1 MSKPAEAIAL
11 AINSHDGVIK
21 PSLIAR
27 KNSKPGIRKKGSSNS
42 LNHTSSTSSLPDDPT
57 PASPSSARD
66 SVDTTPSDASG
77 GGKPSLLAASTGSG
91 LSVGRKQRSAGK
103 LKLSSAADDDDVL
116 KSSDPLSP
124 RAKPMPYVQEVPI
137 SSPRAGPHFQAAVA
151 ADPSLSYVPMR
162 VYITTDASFIASQSN
177 AGSSTSGTPAPR
189 PLEFVALSV
198 GRLWN
203 LTTLLL
209 IAGEKMGYP
218 AQAIFLKP
226 RLARVMSIHDL
237 REDDEVILCQHV
249 EGPLA
254 LLDRSKEGS
263 APFVRLSPRSR
274 LASLPSDAT
283 APTAIATAQAGAS
296 SKSTD
301 SPRSR
306 PPSASLSASDRAL
319 FKPSPS
325 PDPRELAAVDSS
337 SLIKPSSAESLA
349 SPSVSRK
356 KSRPS
361 VSVGADDIGSN
372 GPASPSGKSGRK
384 LKPHPASPTGSPSS
398 NGPSSSSDS
407 IDRSLSTPTKLRVS
421 GLKSSRKISKGGS
434 LTDTSR
440 PGVPKLRIQ
449 EEAKEDEGHFIYS
462 TPITGQLPFEGR
474 RLVRRDTE
482 SFINTMKNEEIK
494 INAISAIREHDK
506 SISVTAEHP
515 VVEFTGDTGKARST
529 YSVEVLYLEL
539 KRSRSLPDVWLYSTK
554 PGKTS
559 SAAVGRTWPSICD
572 SHLRTGSSTASN
584 TSTYQDEDSDCDD
597 DDDASSM
604 TSSNNLDADYEDKD
618 WNPLTMS
625 EEDVVKRMRQEEKQD
640 VSNLQVADNELQ
652 AGTLRALTRRLF
664 WEYQN
669 DDLIQQFL
677 LTYDLFINHLSLLKT
692 LIMLFRVPIADLNSA
707 SSVQKISSGP
717 MTPNSSSRRAM
728 PRFRPGDAPAPS
740 PRGSPTPRPAQEH
753 STGNLSA
760 RSSDLS
766 ESDGKEEKETLPPWS
781 LPTTPSS
788 SALALNAGMKT
799 VIQHRILTTVR
810 LWIELR
816 YEVLSLKSNRGFF
829 SLFNDFV
836 EFLSNSTVDKHKVYA
851 STLLSTVK
859 TAKMNR
865 MSFRRNLELSRPP
878 TSRKSGSSSARGA
891 PTSPTSTSKI
901 LDFTPAD
908 LATYFTLREQ
918 SFYGKVRLKEY
929 RLVAFSS
936 KDMSRKAP
944 HLEKLINHLNKI
956 SFWVATSIFRCEG
969 FPEPSNRSRALV
981 ITHFIKVMDELRQMQ
996 NYSTMMSIWS
1006 ALSIPPVSRLEKTW
1020 AHVSSESN
1028 AMMAQVTKL
1037 REGNFKLYRE
1047 LVDMSDPPY
1056 IPIQEVLMKDLTF
1069 IEENPTILDNGWI
1082 NFAKIFMLGKAYKSL
1097 KSSQQT
1103 LYEFKYPHGV
1113 HAFYKIHGNMTLE
1126 QLYDYSKVVEP
1137 SATDLE
1143 RMAKAENEKREAER
1157 REKKFREL
1165 IAKYQKKLPSKQDL
1179 LQLFSP
1185 DTTLDSLVLVPEAS
1199 AVFFVHLEQIC
1210 ESSSLDY
1217 YRVWTNEWK
1226 PINPKASEKLKDV
1239 GVRIYDTYLAA
1250 SSDSA
1255 ISLNNQSG
1263 RAVVFRA
1270 VKTAASPVT
1279 SDLFDQINLEVKAR
1293 LKPLLLDYK
1302 RSLEIH

>member
-11 AINSHDGVIK
+11 AINNHDGVIK

-57 PASPSSARD
+57 TASTITPRD
-66 SVDTTPSDASG
+66 SSDTTPSDAIGSS
-77 GGKPSLLAASTGSG
+77 KPTLLTASTGSG
-91 LSVGRKQRSAGK
+91 IASVSRKQRSAGK
-103 LKLSSAADDDDVL
+103 LKLSTNADDDDSL

-162 VYITTDASFIASQSN
+162 VYMATDASFIASQSN
-177 AGSSTSGTPAPR
+177 AGSSTSNTAAPR

-218 AQAIFLKP
+218 AQAVFLKP

-263 APFVRLSPRSR
+263 VPFVRLSPRSR

-306 PPSASLSASDRAL
+306 PPSASFSASDRAL
-319 FKPSPS
+319 FKPVT
-325 PDPRELAAVDSS
+325 PDPPHPVDL
-337 SLIKPSSAESLA
+337 LIKPSSAESLA

-372 GPASPSGKSGRK
+372 GPASPSSKSSRK
-384 LKPHPASPTGSPSS
+384 LKPHPGSPTGSPSS

-449 EEAKEDEGHFIYS
+449 EEPKEEEGRFVWS

-506 SISVTAEHP
+506 SISVTPDHP

-554 PGKTS
+554 PGKS
-559 SAAVGRTWPSICD
+559 SASVGRTWPSICD
-572 SHLRTGSSTASN
+572 AHLRTGSSTTSN

-604 TSSNNLDADYEDKD
+604 TSSTNLDIDYEDSN

-640 VSNLQVADNELQ
+640 VTNLQVADNELQ

-717 MTPNSSSRRAM
+717 MTPNSARRAA
-728 PRFRPGDAPAPS
+728 PRFPAPAAS
-740 PRGSPTPRPAQEH
+740 PRGSPTSRPAQEH

-766 ESDGKEEKETLPPWS
+766 ESDGQENDKPLPPWS

-829 SLFNDFV
+829 SLFNEFV
-836 EFLSNSTVDKHKVYA
+836 EYLSNSAVDKHKVYA
-851 STLLSTVK
+851 STLLTTVK
-859 TAKMNR
+859 NAKMNR

-878 TSRKSGSSSARGA
+878 TSRKSGSSSARGI
-891 PTSPTSTSKI
+891 PTSPNSTSKI
-901 LDFTPAD
+901 LDFSAAD

-969 FPEPSNRSRALV
+969 FPEPSNRSRALI

-1028 AMMAQVTKL
+1028 ALMDKVTKL

-1047 LVDMSDPPY
+1047 LVEMSDPPY

-1082 NFAKIFMLGKAYKSL
+1082 NFSKIFMLGKAYKSL

-1113 HAFYKIHGNMTLE
+1113 HAFYKIHGIMTLE

-1143 RMAKAENEKREAER
+1143 RIAKAENEKREAER
-1157 REKKFREL
+1157 RERKFREL

-1185 DTTLDSLVLVPEAS
+1185 DTTLDSLVLVPEAA

-1226 PINPKASEKLKDV
+1226 PINPRSSEKLKDI

-1255 ISLNNQSG
+1255 ISLNNQSA

-1270 VKTAASPVT
+1270 VKTAGTAIT
-1279 SDLFDQINLEVKAR
+1279 IELFDQINSEVRAR

-1302 RSLEIH
+1302 RSLEVH